1 MANTL
6 GPQRH
11 LLKPRDRAHTR
22 VPALGVQASCPGFA
36 LTGSGSMAS
45 ALWVGGGVSIW
56 ELRNPESRK
65 GKGHSPSQTLI
76 GSRLPENAYDKLI
89 NFF

>member
-1 MANTL
+1 
-6 GPQRH
+6 
-11 LLKPRDRAHTR
+11 
-22 VPALGVQASCPGFA
+22 
-36 LTGSGSMAS
+36 MAS